1 ADRNRSH
8 WSTSKTPSYT
18 KSVSWQH
25 HRIVFSKLY
34 EAYKDIEK
42 VQGLARKFND
52 DLILASVIY
61 GRIGDEYYLT
71 WIENKIPALDHLTP
85 LDCNNDISLINRL
98 KEMLMRMP

>member
-1 ADRNRSH
+1 M
-8 WSTSKTPSYT
+8 
-18 KSVSWQH
+18 H
-25 HRIVFSKLY
+25 HLERYYSGNENWIFFSKLY

>member
-1 ADRNRSH
+1 M
-8 WSTSKTPSYT
+8 
-18 KSVSWQH
+18 H
-25 HRIVFSKLY
+25 HLERYYSGNENWIVFSKLY

-71 WIENKIPALDHLTP
+71 WIENKIPGDAANL
-85 LDCNNDISLINRL
+85 LI
-98 KEMLMRMP
+98 